1 MGFGWTSLLLCFGSR
16 EREEEGGPL
25 PLFGAG
31 IVRHLS
37 FLAAKQEE
45 DRRT

>member
-16 EREEEGGPL
+16 EREEEGSPL
-25 PLFGAG
+25 RLFGAG
-31 IVRHLS
+31 IRHLR
-37 FLAAKQEE
+37 FLAAKHEE